1 MKNTLLIIVIAI
13 GSFTLLTSE
22 LGNFGGSPGA
32 KTGSPG
38 DEGNTC
44 TQCHGGTASL
54 QEEWLVSNIPATGYV
69 PGETYTITA
78 TGTHTGVSRFGFE
91 TTAEDSNND
100 KTGTFIITNETENK
114 LTNNNSSVT
123 HKSAGTTPNGDSRSW
138 SFDWTAPDA
147 GTGEVTLYA
156 AFNAANGN
164 GGTSGDV
171 IYKTTMSASEDISIS
186 VASTIGNESS
196 IRVFP
201 NPFTDNLSIN
211 ISGTDANVSGLKVF
225 NSIGNQVY
233 SQDRFF
239 NNENISIAASDFM
252 TGIYYAVIYFD
263 NDTRITKRIV
273 KK

>member
-1 MKNTLLIIVIAI
+1 MKNTLLIIIIAI

-69 PGETYTITA
+69 PGEIYTITA

-156 AFNAANGN
+156 AFNAANGD

-171 IYKTTMSASEDISIS
+171 IYKTTMSTSEDIGTF
-186 VASTIGNESS
+186 VASNPDNESL

-201 NPFTDNLSIN
+201 NPFTNKLSIN

-233 SQDRFF
+233 SQDRFLD
-239 NNENISIAASDFM
+239 NENISIAAPDFL
-252 TGIYYAVIYFD
+252 TGVYYAVIYFD
-263 NDTRITKRIV
+263 DGTKITKRIV